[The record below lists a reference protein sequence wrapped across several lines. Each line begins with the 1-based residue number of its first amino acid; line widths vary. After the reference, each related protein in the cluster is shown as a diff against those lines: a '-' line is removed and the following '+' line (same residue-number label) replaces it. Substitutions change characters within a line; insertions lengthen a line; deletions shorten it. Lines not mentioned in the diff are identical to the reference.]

1 MTMNHRYQLQPYK
14 TPSSR
19 YTCPQCGAARRFKRY
34 IDMQTNQPLA
44 PHVGHCDR
52 TEKCGYHYTPRQY
65 FAANPTLR
73 QSPVIRPIKPEWL
86 RQHSTIP
93 YALVQQTL
101 CRYDE
106 KAFVVYLY
114 DLFEE
119 DPDARQRIV
128 ADYKIG
134 TSSHWPNSTIFWQID
149 INGQVRTGK
158 IMLYHVEDCKR
169 VKYPYN
175 HIAWVH
181 KVMQNSKLKSQKSE
195 IEHPKSEFILRQCF
209 FGEHLLNKYP
219 DKIVALVESEKTAI
233 IAAGKMPEYVWLAA
247 GSLQGL
253 NADKCKVLAGRNVML
268 FPDLDGW
275 DKWQTKATELSAK
288 MPTTNFK
295 VSNYLRQHSLAQ
307 FSYPGMDLA
316 DLFIDDWERTKFLY
330 REWGLRY

>member
-1 MTMNHRYQLQPYK
+1 MITHRYRLQPYQ

-34 IDMQTNQPLA
+34 IDMQTNQPLS
-44 PHVGHCDR
+44 PHVGRCDR
-52 TEKCGYHYTPRQY
+52 ADKCGYHYTPRQY

-73 QSPVIRPIKPEWL
+73 QTPIIRPIKPEWL
-86 RQHSTIP
+86 RLHSTIS
-93 YALVQQTL
+93 YSLVEQTL

-106 KAFVVYLY
+106 NAFVLYLY
-114 DLFEE
+114 DLFEY
-119 DPDARQRIV
+119 DPDARQRVI

-134 TSSHWPNSTIFWQID
+134 TSRHWPNSTIFWQID

-181 KVMQNSKLKSQKSE
+181 KVKPTNAQPDFLLK
-195 IEHPKSEFILRQCF
+195 QCL

-219 DKIVALVESEKTAI
+219 DKMVALVESEKTAI
-233 IAAGKMPEYVWLAA
+233 VAAGHMPEYVWLAA

-253 NADKCKVLAGRNVML
+253 NADKCKVLKGRNVML
-268 FPDLDGW
+268 FPDLDGM
-275 DKWQTKATELSAK
+275 DKWQAKCTELSAK

-295 VSNYLRQHSLAQ
+295 VSTYLHQYTIRQ
-307 FSYPGMDLA
+307 FSYPGFDLA
-316 DLFIDDWERTKFLY
+316 DFFIDEWVRTKILY
-330 REWGLRY
+330 KEWGLRDFC